1 MKIDITHVFVVS
13 VCYGYIERIF
23 DMKIYL
29 TKQDGAIPVVYDLY
43 WRGKRIAIN
52 AWVKLEVGVT

>member
-1 MKIDITHVFVVS
+1 
-13 VCYGYIERIF
+13 
-23 DMKIYL
+23 MKIYL